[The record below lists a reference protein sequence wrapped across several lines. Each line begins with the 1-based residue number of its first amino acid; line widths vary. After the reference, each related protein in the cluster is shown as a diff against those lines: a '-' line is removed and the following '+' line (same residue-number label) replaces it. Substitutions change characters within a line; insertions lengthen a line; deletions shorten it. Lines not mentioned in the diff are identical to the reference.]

1 LIIEIANIEDLKQE
15 FGFDK
20 TLSQPKNVSI
30 LAKKLLIK
38 TLKTNGLFFDF
49 TIGVKEKGK
58 PFFINNKEVC
68 FSISHS
74 KHYVAIVID
83 NQEVGADI
91 EEIRQGKKSIAERF
105 FAKEEN
111 DYLNNYKEDAYDK
124 AFTQLWTM
132 KESFVKQNGEGIADN
147 FNTKKIVPK
156 QFSFETTISYGDLKI
171 YSKFI
176 EDKNLFFSICYS
188 N

>member
-1 LIIEIANIEDLKQE
+1 MIIEIANIEDLKQE

-20 TLSQPKNVSI
+20 TQSQPKNVSI
-30 LAKKLLIK
+30 LAKKFLIK

-83 NQEVGADI
+83 NQEIGVDI
-91 EEIRQGKKSIAERF
+91 EETRQGKKSIAERF

-111 DYLNNYKEDAYDK
+111 DYLNNYQDDIYDK

-132 KESFVKQNGEGIADN
+132 KESLVKQNGEGIADN

-156 QFSFETTISYGDLKI
+156 QFSFETTIFYDDLKI
-171 YSKFI
+171 YSKYI
-176 EDKNLFFSICYS
+176 EDKNLFFSVCFS

>member
-1 LIIEIANIEDLKQE
+1 L
-15 FGFDK
+15 
-20 TLSQPKNVSI
+20 T
-30 LAKKLLIK
+30 IK
-38 TLKTNGLFFDF
+38 
-49 TIGVKEKGK
+49 
-58 PFFINNKEVC
+58 
-68 FSISHS
+68 
-74 KHYVAIVID
+74 
-83 NQEVGADI
+83 EVGADI
-91 EEIRQGKKSIAERF
+91 EEIRQGKKSIAESF

-111 DYLNNYKEDAYDK
+111 DYLNKYKEDTYDK

-156 QFSFETTISYGDLKI
+156 QFSFETTILYDDLKI
-171 YSKFI
+171 YSKYI